1 MSSVVYDY
9 GGGLYINLTNKCPCK
24 CDFCIRNFTD
34 RLGDADSLFLDK
46 EPTVEEVKEELKKWN
61 PAEYEEVVFC
71 GYGEPTERLDVLLEI
86 AKYIRS
92 EYIKEGSKLKIIRLN
107 TNGLADLIWGEP
119 TAHKLQGIID
129 TVSISLNEADA
140 EKYEK
145 LCHPKFGIKSYD
157 AMIDFI
163 KDVKNYV
170 PNVATSVVGVISEE
184 SIGKC
189 REKAKELDVAFRI
202 R

>member
-9 GGGLYINLTNKCPCK
+9 GGGLYINLTNKCPCR

-34 RLGDADSLFLDK
+34 GLGDADSLFLDK
-46 EPTVEEVKEELKKWN
+46 EPTIEEVKTELAKWD
-61 PAEYEEVVFC
+61 PTKYSEVVFC
-71 GYGEPTERLDVLLEI
+71 GYGEPTERLNELLEI

-92 EYIKEGSKLKIIRLN
+92 EYIKEGSKLKAIRIN

-129 TVSISLNEADA
+129 TVSVSLNEADE

-145 LCHPKFGIKSYD
+145 LCHPIFGIKSYD
-157 AMIDFI
+157 AMIDYI
-163 KDVKNYV
+163 KDVKKYV

-184 SIGKC
+184 SIAKC
-189 REKAKELDVAFRI
+189 GEKAKELGVAFRV